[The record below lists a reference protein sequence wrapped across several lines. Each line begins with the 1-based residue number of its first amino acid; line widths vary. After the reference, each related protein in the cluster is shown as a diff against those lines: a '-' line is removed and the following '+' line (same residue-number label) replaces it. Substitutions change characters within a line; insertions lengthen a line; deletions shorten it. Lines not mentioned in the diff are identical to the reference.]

1 MPSPPSASRSMV
13 LRTGPFRGGRRGTRF
28 VFPRALTVRSRYLS
42 ADVELTFLGH
52 PFEGFSRALDPVLAV
67 VAVGRKQANH
77 LIGAAGGRTRDIA
90 GSKIN
95 GLSNGEFVLQHPLHH
110 PKSRPRPR
118 SRSNGVLQNPAAV

>member
-1 MPSPPSASRSMV
+1 MPCPASACRSML

-90 GSKIN
+90 GRKIN
-95 GLSNGEFVLQHPLHH
+95 RLSNGGFGLQHPLHDA
-110 PKSRPRPR
+110 KSRLRAR
-118 SRSNGVLQNPAAV
+118 SRCNG